1 MNIARQCELL
11 IISRSHYYGDATG
24 KNPLNLKPMR
34 LIDEQFLETP
44 Y

>member
-1 MNIARQCELL
+1 MNIARQCKLL
-11 IISRSHYYGDATG
+11 IISRSHYYDDAPG
-24 KNPLNLKPMR
+24 ENPLNLKPMR